1 MSLPLR
7 EYYCLPRA
15 AELLGCDIDDLLHW
29 AKMRKI
35 YLCINLK
42 NAKGKI
48 DVFDWRKD
56 YQELINKYNF
66 PSIEGIKSKKEQL
79 LFSLVT
85 MTDNNNKDIC
95 RDLLKSSFS
104 LIEFVKDGVSYVD
117 PVCNIYISTNEA
129 IDIISETD
137 SIYVSVDVDLDG
149 VFIIDNDSFYDDVH
163 SLTIEDY
170 STIISPKEGFLIGLC
185 LDDDIRLSVNDLF
198 ILKNDFLKIKEASN
212 NGGEIYIDDEWSREY
227 ETSKPEKAV
236 RTSSKAKLAIKALIA
251 NHHPEIKSNPAKV
264 AEVLTAEARQA
275 GLGDVTFDKNTVSN
289 WLKES

>member
-56 YQELINKYNF
+56 YQKLADEYNF
-66 PSIEGIKSKKEQL
+66 PSIEGMKSKKEQL
-79 LFSLVT
+79 LLSLVV

-95 RDLLKSSFS
+95 RELLKSSFS
-104 LIEFVKDGVSYVD
+104 LIEFIKDGVSYVD
-117 PVCNIYISTNEA
+117 PVCNIYTSTNEA

-137 SIYVSVDVDLDG
+137 SVYVSVGVDLDG
-149 VFIIDNDSFYDDVH
+149 VFIIDSASFYDDVH

-236 RTSSKAKLAIKALIA
+236 RTSSKAKLAINVMAKRLYAKECKSPTQLA
-251 NHHPEIKSNPAKV
+251 NT
-264 AEVLTAEARQA
+264 LTAEAHRQ
-275 GLGDVTFDKNTVSN
+275 GLEVTFDHATVAR
-289 WLKES
+289 WLEK